1 MSLQYQFVWFLLV
14 SELVAFGLLLIPFP
28 HRWYIQCAVF
38 IIRRMQQIKRLV
50 ESPSMAQVWN
60 IFRILLVL
68 VSILFFGIQMMDEVE
83 L

>member
-1 MSLQYQFVWFLLV
+1 
-14 SELVAFGLLLIPFP
+14 
-28 HRWYIQCAVF
+28 
-38 IIRRMQQIKRLV
+38 MQQIKRLV